1 MPNDIHSKTEKIN
14 DILSERKYES
24 DGSVKAASQVPQPTY
39 PSKSTKASVAK
50 RQLQAASICFSEEPT
65 NCLEA
70 DGEDSKTCQMDT
82 D

>member
-1 MPNDIHSKTEKIN
+1 MTS
-14 DILSERKYES
+14 LQRQRKYES

-50 RQLQAASICFSEEPT
+50 RQLQAASNCCSEEPT

-70 DGEDSKTCQMDT
+70 DGEDSKNLPDGHRLT
-82 D
+82 